1 MWLQSLLDFVILA
14 VMKRK
19 LKRDEE
25 QAIVAGVLA
34 GMANYFNQDPAL
46 FRIAAITLL
55 ILTGIFPGLL
65 LYLGAW
71 FVMPRHKA
79 DGQQVDYEVSE

>member
-1 MWLQSLLDFVILA
+1 
-14 VMKRK
+14 MKKK

-34 GMANYFNQDPAL
+34 GMANFFNQDPAL
-46 FRIAAITLL
+46 FRVAAITLL

-71 FVMPRHKA
+71 LVMPKHRDAKQA
-79 DGQQVDYEVSE
+79 VDYEVSE

>member
-1 MWLQSLLDFVILA
+1 
-14 VMKRK
+14 MKKR

-25 QAIVAGVLA
+25 QAVIAGVLS
-34 GMANYFNQDPAL
+34 GMAQYFNQDPAL

-55 ILTGIFPGLL
+55 ILTGVFPGLL

-71 FVMPRHKA
+71 IVMPKRGKQDKGNQHA
-79 DGQQVDYEVSE
+79 DYEVQ

>member
-1 MWLQSLLDFVILA
+1 
-14 VMKRK
+14 MKKK

-34 GMANYFNQDPAL
+34 GMAKYFNQDPAL
-46 FRIAAITLL
+46 FRVVAIILL

-65 LYLGAW
+65 IYLGAW
-71 FVMPRHKA
+71 LVMPKNTSGR
-79 DGQQVDYEVSE
+79 QQADYEVSE

>member
-1 MWLQSLLDFVILA
+1 
-14 VMKRK
+14 
-19 LKRDEE
+19 
-25 QAIVAGVLA
+25 
-34 GMANYFNQDPAL
+34 MANYFNQDPAL

>member
-1 MWLQSLLDFVILA
+1 
-14 VMKRK
+14 MKKK

-34 GMANYFNQDPAL
+34 GMANYFHQDPAL
-46 FRIAAITLL
+46 FRVAAIALL
-55 ILTGIFPGLL
+55 VLTGIFPGLL

-71 FVMPRHKA
+71 LVMPKHTVGNQQA
-79 DGQQVDYEVSE
+79 DYDVSE

>member
-1 MWLQSLLDFVILA
+1 MRQA
-14 VMKRK
+14 KKR

-25 QAIVAGVLA
+25 QAVIAGVLS
-34 GMANYFNQDPAL
+34 GMAQYFNQDPAL

-55 ILTGIFPGLL
+55 VLTGVFPGLL

-71 FVMPRHKA
+71 LVMPKKGKDEPR
-79 DGQQVDYEVSE
+79 VDYEVL

>member
-1 MWLQSLLDFVILA
+1 
-14 VMKRK
+14 MKKK

-46 FRIAAITLL
+46 FRVAAIVLL

-71 FVMPRHKA
+71 LVMPKHSA
-79 DGQQVDYEVSE
+79 GQQQADYDVSE

>member
-1 MWLQSLLDFVILA
+1 
-14 VMKRK
+14 MKQAKKR

-25 QAIVAGVLA
+25 QAVIAGVLS
-34 GMANYFNQDPAL
+34 GLANYFNQDPAL

-55 ILTGIFPGLL
+55 ILTGVFPGLL

-71 FVMPRHKA
+71 AVMPKHKA
-79 DGQQVDYEVSE
+79 EPASDVEYEVVE

>member
-1 MWLQSLLDFVILA
+1 
-14 VMKRK
+14 MKQAKKR

-25 QAIVAGVLA
+25 QAVIAGVLS
-34 GMANYFNQDPAL
+34 GLANYFNQDPAL

-55 ILTGIFPGLL
+55 ILTGVFPGLL

-71 FVMPRHKA
+71 AVMPKRKPEPA
-79 DGQQVDYEVSE
+79 QDVEYEIVE

>member
-1 MWLQSLLDFVILA
+1 
-14 VMKRK
+14 MKNK

-34 GMANYFNQDPAL
+34 GMAKYFNQDPAL
-46 FRIAAITLL
+46 FRVAAIVLL

-65 LYLGAW
+65 IYLGAW
-71 FVMPRHKA
+71 LVMPKHTTK
-79 DGQQVDYEVSE
+79 QQQADYEVSE